1 MTAAETLAQRGWTR
15 VRAEGNECGEALTNS
30 GRRLN
35 GLACEKG
42 AVWAKDGE
50 PTRCAQHALLVP

>member
-1 MTAAETLAQRGWTR
+1 MTAAETLAQRGWVR
-15 VRAEGNECGEALTNS
+15 VRAEGECGEALTNS

-42 AVWAKDGE
+42 AVWAKPGE
-50 PTRCAQHALLVP
+50 ATRCAQHALLVP